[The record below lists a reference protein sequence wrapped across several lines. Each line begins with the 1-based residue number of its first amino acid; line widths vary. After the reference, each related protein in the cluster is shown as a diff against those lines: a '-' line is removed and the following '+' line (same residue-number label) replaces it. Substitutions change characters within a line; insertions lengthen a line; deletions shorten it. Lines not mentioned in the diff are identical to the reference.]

1 MKIAYLQESISQ
13 MIRINIKLP
22 SVFTQSMGENRLC
35 HIPAAL
41 GSVCGGFDVAVNPL
55 LLRRGHPDLQ

>member
-1 MKIAYLQESISQ
+1 